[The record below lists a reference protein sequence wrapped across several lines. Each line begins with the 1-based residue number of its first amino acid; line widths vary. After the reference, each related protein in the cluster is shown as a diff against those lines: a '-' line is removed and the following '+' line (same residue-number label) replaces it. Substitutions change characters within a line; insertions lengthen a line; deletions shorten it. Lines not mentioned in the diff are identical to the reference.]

1 MSHCTVFRN
10 RVNQRSR
17 LDIETA
23 ACASS
28 NLGKSTAAFQRHSPL
43 AGKQVNGESLYTA
56 ILLARCCAPQYE
68 LLRCSLVCR
77 MPLQHAVLKCVAIG
91 VAYVAPFYCR
101 GSHAR
106 DYPSTIMFRMT
117 STVATS
123 LLAWLPLY
131 HQVYNKV
138 QLLTGVLHVPFT
150 RC

>member
-1 MSHCTVFRN
+1 
-10 RVNQRSR
+10 
-17 LDIETA
+17 
-23 ACASS
+23 
-28 NLGKSTAAFQRHSPL
+28 
-43 AGKQVNGESLYTA
+43 
-56 ILLARCCAPQYE
+56 
-68 LLRCSLVCR
+68 

-106 DYPSTIMFRMT
+106 DHPSTIMFRMT

-123 LLAWLPLY
+123 LLAWFPLY

-150 RC
+150 RCIAASTSDTHKKHLVSSTCYITVTRNIKHVCA